1 MNFFSQKLKLRFSL
15 NLFFFIV
22 SGVLVTYTVS
32 NQLSSADYLNL
43 DVKFTTPLLLIPFS
57 FSCYI
62 LSVLLRGLRLYLFT
76 PSVKHKFRTLFKKQ
90 FLSTC
95 FQLLLPFR
103 IGDIVRIY
111 LFRNYLN
118 GLSESSLVFLVEK
131 LFDLAVLFFMISYF
145 VFFGSFDLKFIS
157 FLSKSNI
164 PLLILLIVSS
174 VFVIPFFA
182 NVIYRYILTSE
193 LTSRK
198 RALLPVFYSLII
210 TQDALYSRIR
220 KTFLVSLF
228 LTYLIWV
235 FDCLSFSFIVL
246 SLKLNLLSSLLL
258 GPLVSL
264 SSFFPSPPLGISGSV
279 SVGFYWFQK
288 ALNMSDAL
296 QYSLIYSLY
305 IYANFC
311 VCTLIMFCLFK
322 FFRIKNF
329 KLKC

>member
-1 MNFFSQKLKLRFSL
+1 MNFSSQKIKLRFFL
-15 NLFFFIV
+15 KFLFFII
-22 SGVLVTYTVS
+22 SGVLVTYVVS
-32 NQLSSADYLNL
+32 EKLSSADYLNL
-43 DVKFTTPLLLIPFS
+43 DVKFTTPFLLVPFS
-57 FSCYI
+57 FACYI

-76 PSVKHKFRTLFKKQ
+76 PSVKHRFRTLFRKQ

-103 IGDIVRIY
+103 IGDIIRIY
-111 LFRNYLN
+111 LFRDYLK

-131 LFDLAVLFFMISYF
+131 LFDFAVLFFMISYF
-145 VFFGSFDLKFIS
+145 VFFGSFDLEFIS

-164 PLLILLIVSS
+164 PLLLLLIVSS

-182 NVIYRYILTSE
+182 NVIYRYLLSSK
-193 LTSRK
+193 LKSRK
-198 RALLPVFYSLII
+198 KGLLPIFYPLIV

-246 SLKLNLLSSLLL
+246 SLNLNLLSTLLL

-279 SVGFYWFQK
+279 SVGFYWFQQ
-288 ALNMSDAL
+288 ALNISDAL

-305 IYANFC
+305 IYATFC
-311 VCTLIMFCLFK
+311 VSTIIVCYLPKL
-322 FFRIKNF
+322 FRIRNF
-329 KLKC
+329 KL